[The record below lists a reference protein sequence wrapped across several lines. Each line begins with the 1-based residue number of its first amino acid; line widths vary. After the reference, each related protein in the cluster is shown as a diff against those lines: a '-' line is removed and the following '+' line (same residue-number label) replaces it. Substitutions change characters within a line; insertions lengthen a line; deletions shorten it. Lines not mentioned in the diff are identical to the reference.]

1 MRKNKSIICKALT
14 YLFIL
19 TFGVIMNNS
28 KVDAAMDNNSVTSI
42 TESSASISGQFDT
55 QYPGTYVTIS
65 LYGAFADG
73 STQKNI
79 GQKFHSSYGQNWR
92 VDVDGL
98 KKNTTYTIYVTEYE
112 DGTKAR
118 TPIIRK
124 FATPEITNG
133 PSIKLNWSNVGLT
146 GDYSFELV
154 RSNYTGSDTLYTG
167 KGTSFTDTNPLYKN
181 GYNYYFV
188 IAKTSKGT
196 SLMYSMAG
204 YAGTDAVS
212 NLREEEQETKLN

>member
-73 STQKNI
+73 STQKTLDKGFIPIMGKI
-79 GQKFHSSYGQNWR
+79 GEQM
-92 VDVDGL
+92 
-98 KKNTTYTIYVTEYE
+98 
-112 DGTKAR
+112 
-118 TPIIRK
+118 
-124 FATPEITNG
+124 
-133 PSIKLNWSNVGLT
+133 
-146 GDYSFELV
+146 
-154 RSNYTGSDTLYTG
+154 
-167 KGTSFTDTNPLYKN
+167 
-181 GYNYYFV
+181 
-188 IAKTSKGT
+188 
-196 SLMYSMAG
+196 LMG
-204 YAGTDAVS
+204 
-212 NLREEEQETKLN
+212 